1 MADRKWRKWELTGLF
16 VTLIFG
22 NLLHFVFDWSGENRI
37 VAAFAA
43 VNESTWEHMKLLV
56 IPWVVW
62 SLVEAIALRGSR
74 RPVLPGRAL
83 GLLTGVLFIPTVYYT
98 YTGALGVSS
107 MLVDVL
113 LFQTAVLLGAWVS
126 WRIMAKGKASGLLW
140 SLLGLLL
147 LLGIWALFVWWTY
160 DPPLL
165 PIFTDPTNGAAGLPI
180 TGE

>member
-22 NLLHFVFDWSGENRI
+22 NLLHFVFDWSGENHI

-113 LFQTAVLLGAWVS
+113 LFQMAVLLGAWVS
-126 WRIMAKGKASGLLW
+126 WRIIAKGKGSGLLW